1 MVNLY
6 QILGLPYSAT
16 SDEIQAALERKQA
29 ALNAKTV
36 KAVTEWLL
44 VDSVRTRYDA
54 KLRQEQP
61 EFFQS
66 VMVERETPSTLS
78 LQKNETPEAQPTLQV
93 AEEEYYVPQLWNPTA
108 AAIWAF
114 FLSPMLGAW
123 LHAINWRELGEE
135 KLAEQNMYFVW
146 GTVALGFLVILI
158 EAVAN
163 IEFPPAVSG
172 IAIWAAW
179 FFTLGKK
186 QIDFVRN
193 EVNDDYDKKKWGKPI
208 GLTLLG
214 LLAYVAALIAFSFL
228 LIIAGVM
235 QLPA

>member
-16 SDEIQAALERKQA
+16 SDEIQAALARKQSI
-29 ALNAKTV
+29 LNAKTV

-114 FLSPMLGAW
+114 FLSPILGAW
-123 LHAINWRELGEE
+123 LHAIN
-135 KLAEQNMYFVW
+135 
-146 GTVALGFLVILI
+146 
-158 EAVAN
+158 
-163 IEFPPAVSG
+163 
-172 IAIWAAW
+172 
-179 FFTLGKK
+179 
-186 QIDFVRN
+186 
-193 EVNDDYDKKKWGKPI
+193 
-208 GLTLLG
+208 
-214 LLAYVAALIAFSFL
+214 
-228 LIIAGVM
+228 
-235 QLPA
+235 

>member
-78 LQKNETPEAQPTLQV
+78 LQKNETPEVQPTLQV

-179 FFTLGKK
+179 FFTVGKK
-186 QIDFVRN
+186 QIEFVHN
-193 EVNDDYDKKKWGKPI
+193 EVNDDYDKKGWGKPI

-228 LIIAGVM
+228 LIIAGVT

>member
-78 LQKNETPEAQPTLQV
+78 LQK
-93 AEEEYYVPQLWNPTA
+93 
-108 AAIWAF
+108 
-114 FLSPMLGAW
+114 
-123 LHAINWRELGEE
+123 
-135 KLAEQNMYFVW
+135 K
-146 GTVALGFLVILI
+146 
-158 EAVAN
+158 
-163 IEFPPAVSG
+163 
-172 IAIWAAW
+172 
-179 FFTLGKK
+179 
-186 QIDFVRN
+186 
-193 EVNDDYDKKKWGKPI
+193 
-208 GLTLLG
+208 
-214 LLAYVAALIAFSFL
+214 
-228 LIIAGVM
+228 
-235 QLPA
+235 

>member
-54 KLRQEQP
+54 KLREEQP

-114 FLSPMLGAW
+114 FLSPILGAW
-123 LHAINWRELGEE
+123 LHAINWRELGEK

-146 GTVALGFLVILI
+146 GTVASGFVLMLI

-163 IEFPPAVSG
+163 IEFPAVASST
-172 IAIWAAW
+172 AIWAAW
-179 FFTLGKK
+179 FFPLGKK

-208 GLTLLG
+208 GLTILG
-214 LLAYVAALIAFSFL
+214 LCAYVAALIAFAFL
-228 LIIAGVM
+228 LVIAGVM
-235 QLPA
+235 RLTA

>member
-179 FFTLGKK
+179 FVTVGKK
-186 QIDFVRN
+186 QIEFVHN
-193 EVNDDYDKKKWGKPI
+193 EVNDDYDKKGWGKPI

>member
-146 GTVALGFLVILI
+146 GTAASGFLVILI

-179 FFTLGKK
+179 FFTVGKK
-186 QIDFVRN
+186 QIEFVHN
-193 EVNDDYDKKKWGKPI
+193 EVNDDYDKKGWGKPI

>member
-1 MVNLY
+1 MFNLY

-179 FFTLGKK
+179 FFTVGKK
-186 QIDFVRN
+186 QIEFVHN
-193 EVNDDYDKKKWGKPI
+193 EVNDDYDKKGWGKPI

>member
-6 QILGLPYSAT
+6 QVLGLSYSAT
-16 SDEIQAALERKQA
+16 SDEIQAALERKQST
-29 ALNAKTV
+29 LDAKTV

-44 VDSVRTRYDA
+44 VDNVRTRYDA

-61 EFFQS
+61 EFFQAAT
-66 VMVERETPSTLS
+66 VARETSSTAS
-78 LQKNETPEAQPTLQV
+78 LQKNETQEVPQTLQS
-93 AEEEYYVPQLWNPTA
+93 EEEYYVPNLWNPTA

-146 GTVALGFLVILI
+146 GTAASGFLVILI

-179 FFTLGKK
+179 FVTVGKK
-186 QIDFVRN
+186 QIEFVHN
-193 EVNDDYDKKKWGKPI
+193 EVNDDYDKKGWGKPI
-208 GLTLLG
+208 GLTILG
-214 LLAYVAALIAFSFL
+214 LCAYVAALIAFAFL
-228 LIIAGVM
+228 LVIAGVM

>member
-78 LQKNETPEAQPTLQV
+78 LQKNETPKAQPTLQV

-114 FLSPMLGAW
+114 FLSPILGAW
-123 LHAINWRELGEE
+123 LHAINWRELGEK

-146 GTVALGFLVILI
+146 GTVASGFVLMLI
-158 EAVAN
+158 EA
-163 IEFPPAVSG
+163 G
-172 IAIWAAW
+172 
-179 FFTLGKK
+179 G
-186 QIDFVRN
+186 
-193 EVNDDYDKKKWGKPI
+193 
-208 GLTLLG
+208 
-214 LLAYVAALIAFSFL
+214 SF
-228 LIIAGVM
+228 
-235 QLPA
+235 

>member
-179 FFTLGKK
+179 FFTVGKK
-186 QIDFVRN
+186 QIEFVHN
-193 EVNDDYDKKKWGKPI
+193 EVNDDYDKKGWGKPI

-228 LIIAGVM
+228 LVIAGVM

>member
-1 MVNLY
+1 MVNLS

-36 KAVTEWLL
+36 KAVTDWLL

-179 FFTLGKK
+179 FFTVGKK
-186 QIDFVRN
+186 QIEFVHN
-193 EVNDDYDKKKWGKPI
+193 EVNDDYDKKGWGKPI

>member
-179 FFTLGKK
+179 FFTVGKK
-186 QIDFVRN
+186 QIEFVHN
-193 EVNDDYDKKKWGKPI
+193 EVNDDYDKKGWGKPI

>member
-179 FFTLGKK
+179 FFTVGKK
-186 QIDFVRN
+186 QIEFVHN
-193 EVNDDYDKKKWGKPI
+193 EVNDDYDKKGWGKPI

-228 LIIAGVM
+228 LIIAGVT